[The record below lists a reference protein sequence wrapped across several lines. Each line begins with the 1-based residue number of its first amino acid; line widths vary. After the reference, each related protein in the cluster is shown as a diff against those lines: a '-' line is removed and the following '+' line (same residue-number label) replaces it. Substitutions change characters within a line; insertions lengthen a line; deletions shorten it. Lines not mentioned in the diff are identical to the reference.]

1 MSKDKGNKNAPRI
14 KTGMAPTKER
24 HQHSGGVMAEAIEL
38 DHQSKVLMHRYR
50 AVWNCPL
57 DVYRDME
64 VITEPE
70 YQSGLR
76 FRQAY
81 YRAVLSRRA
90 DYERLNSCPT
100 DTSLTPSERILKD
113 AYRIMPSYNMGT
125 VIDIC
130 GHDRYAK
137 NEKEV
142 KALRNGLGQLARR
155 WHMAATEITRPLGR
169 KI

>member
-1 MSKDKGNKNAPRI
+1 MSKQKGKKKMLHI
-14 KTGMAPTKER
+14 KTGIVPTKER

-38 DHQSKVLMHRYR
+38 DGQGKTLMHRYR

-57 DVYRDME
+57 DAYKDMN
-64 VITEPE
+64 VISEPE

-90 DYERLNSCPT
+90 GYERLNNHLA
-100 DTSLTPSERILKD
+100 DTSLTPSERLLKD
-113 AYRIMPSYNMGT
+113 AYRIIPSYNKGT

-130 GHDRYAK
+130 GHDQPAETMDAL
-137 NEKEV
+137 EK
-142 KALRNGLGQLARR
+142 LRKGLGHLAVAWHSAAIETCEHRR
-155 WHMAATEITRPLGR
+155 
-169 KI
+169 K